1 VEAEVTPR
9 WPDLYRLIG
18 ANVDAGQDEIKAAFE
33 AAYAEAATPSQQQA
47 VLEAWSV
54 LGEPQRRAAYDRQPF
69 VDRAAPADGAEL
81 AEHLRPV
88 VVWAL
93 TFVLAGVGVVALLRP
108 IDPGSVLLL
117 AYLAAGYGR
126 GWSLLRRGREWLR
139 LYGWWPVAGAVVLA
153 PLVGAVVTPFDVL
166 PHAVAAGRLLTPL
179 IRAAL
184 ARWMSAIRVAL
195 PWWAA
200 RRETR

>member
-9 WPDLYRLIG
+9 WPDLYPVIG
-18 ANVDAGQDEIKAAFE
+18 ANVDASQDEIKAAFE
-33 AAYAEAATPSQQQA
+33 IAYAEAGTPSRQRE
-47 VLEAWSV
+47 VLDAWNV
-54 LGEPQRRAAYDRQPF
+54 LGEPERRAAYDRQPIAGH
-69 VDRAAPADGAEL
+69 DELGDL

-88 VVWAL
+88 VAWAL
-93 TFVLAGVGVVALLRP
+93 TFALAGIGVVALLRP
-108 IDPGSVLLL
+108 IDLGSVLLL
-117 AYLAAGYGR
+117 AYLVAGFGR

-153 PLVGAVVTPFDVL
+153 PLVGAVAVWFDVL
-166 PHAVAAGRLLTPL
+166 PHAVRAGWLLAPL

-184 ARWMSAIRVAL
+184 ARWMSAMRVAL
-195 PWWAA
+195 PSWAA